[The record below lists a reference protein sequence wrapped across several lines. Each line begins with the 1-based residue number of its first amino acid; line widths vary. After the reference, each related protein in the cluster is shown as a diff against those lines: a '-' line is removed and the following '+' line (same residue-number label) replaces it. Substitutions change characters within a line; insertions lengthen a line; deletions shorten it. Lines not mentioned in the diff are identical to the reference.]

1 MQLVDALKWMDS
13 DSGKATL
20 PVSVLSPF
28 SVADNL
34 NGTNLLIKEQMYSFK
49 KDLSLEGFC
58 FPGKQIESHEGFPPS
73 CNCRKTWI
81 YIPTDL

>member
-1 MQLVDALKWMDS
+1 MDS

-28 SVADNL
+28 SVADHL

-49 KDLSLEGFC
+49 KVLSLEGFG
-58 FPGKQIESHEGFPPS
+58 FQGKQTESQEGFPLVEIVE
-73 CNCRKTWI
+73 KHEYI
-81 YIPTDL
+81 YPQTFR